1 MPVDLMGP
9 RGVRARRCL
18 PLVDSGARVDSR
30 ETAPDP
36 LCGAPRLAAAE
47 LLLGRGIYLEGA
59 RDHKVIVTALRV
71 KGEGMTA
78 AQFEA
83 LEVSE
88 VDVVRRW
95 RFDELV
101 RAGYE
106 DEDALELAF
115 YLDVDLHVAA
125 NLVRRGCPSST
136 AVRIA
141 L

>member
-1 MPVDLMGP
+1 M
-9 RGVRARRCL
+9 A
-18 PLVDSGARVDSR
+18 
-30 ETAPDP
+30 
-36 LCGAPRLAAAE
+36 
-47 LLLGRGIYLEGA
+47 
-59 RDHKVIVTALRV
+59 
-71 KGEGMTA
+71 A

-83 LEVSE
+83 FEASE

-106 DEDALELAF
+106 DEDAMELAF
-115 YLDVDLHVAA
+115 ELDVDLHFATS
-125 NLVRRGCPSST
+125 LVRKGCPSST

>member
-1 MPVDLMGP
+1 M
-9 RGVRARRCL
+9 
-18 PLVDSGARVDSR
+18 
-30 ETAPDP
+30 
-36 LCGAPRLAAAE
+36 
-47 LLLGRGIYLEGA
+47 
-59 RDHKVIVTALRV
+59 IVTALRV
-71 KGEGMTA
+71 QGEGMAA

-101 RAGYE
+101 RAGYD
-106 DEDALELAF
+106 DEDAIELAF
-115 YLDVDLHVAA
+115 HLDVDLHWAT

>member
-1 MPVDLMGP
+1 MTSPKPLPSGL
-9 RGVRARRCL
+9 RRAIRFTRSRTWLAVRSARF
-18 PLVDSGARVDSR
+18 
-30 ETAPDP
+30 
-36 LCGAPRLAAAE
+36 AAAE
-47 LLLGRGIYLEGA
+47 LSLGRGIYLERG
-59 RDHKVIVTALRV
+59 RDHKVMVTTLRV
-71 KGEGMTA
+71 KGEGMAA

-95 RFDELV
+95 RFDELL
-101 RAGYE
+101 RAGYD
-106 DEDALELAF
+106 DEDAMELAF
-115 YLDVDLHVAA
+115 HLDVDLHLAT

>member
-1 MPVDLMGP
+1 M
-9 RGVRARRCL
+9 
-18 PLVDSGARVDSR
+18 S
-30 ETAPDP
+30 
-36 LCGAPRLAAAE
+36 
-47 LLLGRGIYLEGA
+47 
-59 RDHKVIVTALRV
+59 
-71 KGEGMTA
+71 A

-83 LEVSE
+83 PGVSE
-88 VDVVRRW
+88 ADVVRRW

-106 DEDALELAF
+106 DEDAIELAF
-115 YLDVDLHVAA
+115 HLDVDLHLAT